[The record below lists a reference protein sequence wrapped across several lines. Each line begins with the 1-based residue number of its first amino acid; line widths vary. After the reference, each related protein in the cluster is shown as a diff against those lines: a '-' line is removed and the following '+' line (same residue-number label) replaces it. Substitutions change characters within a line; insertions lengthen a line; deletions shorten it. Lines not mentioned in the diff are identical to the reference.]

1 MKGGA
6 AIAKILKQEGVQ
18 YLFCF
23 PNNAIID
30 ATSEVGIR
38 PIITRPPLITIIN

>member
-6 AIAKILKQEGVQ
+6 AIAKILKQEGVR

-23 PNNAIID
+23 PQNPLID
-30 ATSEVGIR
+30 ATSAVGI
-38 PIITRPPLITIIN
+38 